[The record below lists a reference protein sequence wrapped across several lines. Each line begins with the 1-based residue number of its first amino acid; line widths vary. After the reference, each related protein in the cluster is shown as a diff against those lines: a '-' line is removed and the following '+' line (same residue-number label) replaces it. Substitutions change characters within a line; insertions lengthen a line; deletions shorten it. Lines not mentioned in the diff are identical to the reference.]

1 MDALNKNN
9 DHKIEVKELL
19 TEQFWVI
26 YLIFMFLLLVICF
39 SLSNYVNTTQITS
52 TVIATFMVVL
62 IGLPMALAGSVVA
75 LVLSERAYETM
86 SLDAKVQRVK
96 EINEITIA
104 ASESY
109 LRVIE
114 TLREL
119 KTCYARISTFLNEQ
133 DIVKQ
138 LNNKALSS
146 LSLYNTNSLDAG
158 GSFKE
163 KLRLLDEGYTQS
175 LKSNTVLKYRFEV
188 ERELNEIRSG
198 IYNYGFGRPLTLLD
212 PHELML
218 RSQIDLDDATID
230 NYFESLNF
238 YVDDLRDTV
247 SRLGQAMIDL
257 DRNYLSYQISK
268 NTSDPDHT
276 DAIKIGERLLD
287 IASTITT
294 KTVISTHEIV
304 QSLKSNT
311 KPHGKRHRNK
321 TSNPKPES
329 EPIDFDLCG
338 LGLMLEYKV
347 ADDEALINNGLIV
360 LRDIYYFFPDK
371 SDIESFAGF
380 PDEGVNLEQDELDYI
395 KEYFMNTDFHSLL
408 PDWLNK
414 IDKQKTYFNV
424 IPLS

>member
-9 DHKIEVKELL
+9 DHKIKVKELL

-26 YLIFMFLLLVICF
+26 YLIFMLLLLVICF
-39 SLSNYVNTTQITS
+39 SLYNYVNTTQITS

-86 SLDAKVQRVK
+86 SLDAEVQRVK

-104 ASESY
+104 ASEGY

-146 LSLYNTNSLDAG
+146 LSLYNTNSFDAG
-158 GSFKE
+158 DSFKK

-175 LKSNTVLKYRFEV
+175 LKINTVLKYRFEV

-198 IYNYGFGRPLTLLD
+198 IYNYGFGRRLTLLD

-218 RSQIDLDDATID
+218 RSEIDLDNASID
-230 NYFESLNF
+230 DYFESLNS
-238 YVDDLRDTV
+238 YIDDLRSTV

-268 NTSDPDHT
+268 NTANPAHIDP
-276 DAIKIGERLLD
+276 IKIGERLLD

-294 KTVISTHEIV
+294 KTVISAHEIV

-311 KPHGKRHRNK
+311 KPHEKCHHNK
-321 TSNPKPES
+321 TTNPKPDS
-329 EPIDFDLCG
+329 EPIDFDLHG
-338 LGLMLEYKV
+338 LGLTLEYKV
-347 ADDEALINNGLIV
+347 ADDETLINNGLIV
-360 LRDIYYFFPDK
+360 LRDVYYFFPDK

-380 PDEGVNLEQDELDYI
+380 PDEGVNFEQDELDYI
-395 KEYFMNTDFHSLL
+395 KEYFINTEFHGLL
-408 PDWLNK
+408 PDWLNE

-424 IPLS
+424 YSA